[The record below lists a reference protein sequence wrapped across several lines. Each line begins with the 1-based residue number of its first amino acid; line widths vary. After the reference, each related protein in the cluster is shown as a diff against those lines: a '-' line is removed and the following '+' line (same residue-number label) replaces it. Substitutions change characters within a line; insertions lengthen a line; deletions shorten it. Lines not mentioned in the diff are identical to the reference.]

1 MSDSQQDA
9 MLTELLNVSGQC
21 VHMTVCMRHIDMLL
35 WVARLPLWSQG
46 DRGKVSADL
55 PCFDA
60 HSLFDVPPLLLQAA
74 RCREE
79 VLAVWTVS

>member
-1 MSDSQQDA
+1 MSDTQDA

-21 VHMTVCMRHIDMLL
+21 VCMRRSGMLL

-46 DRGKVSADL
+46 NRGKVSADL
-55 PCFDA
+55 PCSDA

-74 RCREE
+74 RRREE